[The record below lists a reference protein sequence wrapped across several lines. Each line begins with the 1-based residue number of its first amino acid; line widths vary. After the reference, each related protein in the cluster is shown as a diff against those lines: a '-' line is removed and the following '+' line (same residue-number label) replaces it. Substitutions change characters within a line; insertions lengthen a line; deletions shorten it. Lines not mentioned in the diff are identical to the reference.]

1 MSSQWWELKIQG
13 EPSLE
18 EIVYWRL
25 DDFGCHGMA
34 TEPQGQDQVLIRA
47 YALQDTFQELDI
59 AALATWLR
67 QDAIAADFAP
77 PTITWSLIEEEDW
90 AKNWQADWQPQEI
103 GDRFLINPAWLEVP
117 QTDRLVLRLDP
128 GAAFGTGV
136 HPTTQLCLESLEMR
150 GGPGSGSGPETAIA
164 DIGCGSGIL
173 SMGAILLGIG
183 TVYAVDTDPL
193 AVKVAQENREFNKMT
208 PEQLSVTQGS
218 LDQILPLAGRPV
230 DGLVCNILA
239 EVITE
244 LIPEMTQVVKSKGWA
259 ILSGILL
266 DQAQDV
272 AEVLERNDW
281 IVATLWKRGEWCC
294 FNTRRAS

>member
-1 MSSQWWELKIQG
+1 MTSQWWELKIQG
-13 EPSLE
+13 QPSLE

-34 TEPQGQDQVLIRA
+34 TEPQNESLVLIRA
-47 YALQDTFQELDI
+47 YALQETFQELDI

-67 QDAIAADFAP
+67 QDAIAADFSP
-77 PTITWSLIEEEDW
+77 PEITWSLIDEEDW
-90 AKNWQADWQPQEI
+90 ATSWQADWHPQEI
-103 GDRFLINPAWLEVP
+103 GDRFLICPAWLDVP
-117 QTDRLVLRLDP
+117 ATDRLVLRLDP

-173 SMGAILLGIG
+173 GMGAILLGIG

-193 AVKVAQENREFNKMT
+193 AVKVAQDNREFNKMT
-208 PEQLSVTQGS
+208 PEQLVVTKGS
-218 LDQILPLAGRPV
+218 LEQILPLAGRSV

-239 EVITE
+239 ETIIDM
-244 LIPEMTQVVKSKGWA
+244 IPEMAQVVKSKGWA

-272 AEVLERNDW
+272 AEVLESNGW

-294 FNTRRAS
+294 VNARRAS